1 MYEPFPEKVKQK
13 KLFLSLQMEVGRVL
27 VLLTILLPV
36 VAIYTTRTTPK
47 AKDISEITD
56 ISRKYKIK
64 PGHKVEPVIFE
75 PQKKIRLSRST
86 YKVNSYIDFKPYK
99 ETFKQF
105 GYYMVRFLKDIHD
118 PHYVGNLYNINRPK
132 GSPPVQLG
140 QSEKHHF
147 GTFAWKQ
154 ATCKCRIQNQYAQFR
169 REAFKLNSI
178 YRNIHEKFLE
188 LLIIWSFTLHL
199 TDLKTNSKKVK
210 TNPNIES
217 N

>member
-1 MYEPFPEKVKQK
+1 MWDKKKIKRKSKTE
-13 KLFLSLQMEVGRVL
+13 KLFLSLQMEVGRIL
-27 VLLTILLPV
+27 VLLTMVLPV

-47 AKDISEITD
+47 AKDIGEIPD
-56 ISRKYKIK
+56 ISKKYKIK

-140 QSEKHHF
+140 QTDKHHF
-147 GTFAWKQ
+147 GAFACKQ
-154 ATCKCRIQNQYAQFR
+154 PHINVESRI
-169 REAFKLNSI
+169 SI
-178 YRNIHEKFLE
+178 HN
-188 LLIIWSFTLHL
+188 
-199 TDLKTNSKKVK
+199 
-210 TNPNIES
+210 
-217 N
+217 